1 MILQKAELPFVS
13 SKKKLNFL
21 WNLLLNQKDSFIK
34 IILGSSSIRRSNLL
48 RNSGIKF
55 DEIIPPKI
63 KENNL
68 LNELPKSYAKRMAF
82 EKARKIFET
91 NKGSYILSA
100 DTVVSLEENILP
112 KAKNVKIAT
121 NCLNMLSGKTHT
133 VFGGICLYSPNGL
146 YKIKCSTSK
155 VKFCKLNRIEKQHY
169 LKTNEWKD
177 KAGGYAIQ
185 GIASSFVK
193 KISGSYTNIV
203 GIDTFIVRNL
213 FKELGLMNES

>member
-21 WNLLLNQKDSFIK
+21 WNRLLNQKDSFIK

-100 DTVVSLEENILP
+100 DTVVSYKNKILP
-112 KAKNVKIAT
+112 KASNLKTAT
-121 NCLNMLSGKTHT
+121 NCLNLLSGKKHT
-133 VFGGICLYSPNGL
+133 VYGGICLHYPNGL
-146 YKIKCSTSK
+146 YIIKCSISK
-155 VKFCKLNRIEKQHY
+155 VKFCKLSKIEKDFPSLLLSF
-169 LKTNEWKD
+169 LKF
-177 KAGGYAIQ
+177 ISVH
-185 GIASSFVK
+185 ILSFEVL
-193 KISGSYTNIV
+193 IP
-203 GIDTFIVRNL
+203 NL
-213 FKELGLMNES
+213 LL